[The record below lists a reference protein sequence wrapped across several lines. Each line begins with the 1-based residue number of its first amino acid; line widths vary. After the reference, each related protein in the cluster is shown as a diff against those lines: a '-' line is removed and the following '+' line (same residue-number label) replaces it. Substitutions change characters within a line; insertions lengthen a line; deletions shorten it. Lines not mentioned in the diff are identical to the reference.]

1 MKTMKHEAST
11 PTVYDGRLCPSEISP
26 EQVQAL
32 IREAHR
38 QRSEVIGKGLV
49 HFFRTLASVFRRPGR
64 IIDGSHGRLQ
74 PHAH

>member
-1 MKTMKHEAST
+1 MKTTKHTTST
-11 PTVYDGRLCPSEISP
+11 PTVYDGRTRPSEISP

-38 QRSEVIGKGLV
+38 QRAEYIGKGLV
-49 HFFRTLASVFRRPGR
+49 RFFRTVASVFRRPGR

>member
-1 MKTMKHEAST
+1 MKTTKYEAST
-11 PTVYDGRLCPSEISP
+11 PTVYDGRLRPSEISP

-38 QRSEVIGKGLV
+38 QRSEYVSKGLV
-49 HFFRTLASVFRRPGR
+49 RFFRTVASVFRRPGR